1 MNAGQA
7 EFNKFVTDYQ
17 PRLTAY
23 ASHFI
28 SNRQDV
34 NDIVQTVFINLW
46 EHYSGKS
53 QNMWPRLVFT
63 IIRNLCINYLKQR
76 KVHSNDSIEV
86 QSVGEEKL
94 YYFDFGTA
102 SPYLYQELENM
113 IESVLSSLPERRRK
127 VFEMSRFEH
136 KKNKEIAQELG
147 ISVSGVEKHLSKA
160 LKAFEG
166 ALPPDASLPM
176 LILVTCLFIG

>member
-34 NDIVQTVFINLW
+34 NDIVQTAFINLW

-136 KKNKEIAQELG
+136 KKTRRSPKSWGSPCQVLKNTSAR
-147 ISVSGVEKHLSKA
+147 LSKHSRA
-160 LKAFEG
+160 RCLQT
-166 ALPPDASLPM
+166 LPYR
-176 LILVTCLFIG
+176 C